1 LLKASLTA
9 AVLLVAGAL
18 VAAYA
23 WLGYVQIVPG
33 EEAIVLRLGRYHRTL
48 REGPNWYLPFVDT
61 LERERVTNRRLEFGY
76 RTRGERPSP
85 VEKPE
90 GEAAPLEYEDDP
102 GNRRMITQDENLV
115 DVEFVLEY
123 RITDLRAYLL
133 NVESAAD
140 VLSDVARASLREAV
154 AQRSIDEVLGQG
166 RAAIQSEAERRI
178 EEVLSSYGE
187 APGGSVEGSTPI
199 GVSVV
204 SLRLQD
210 VYPPE
215 AARDAFR
222 DVTGAQQDKQRL
234 QVEAEG
240 YRDEVVPRARG
251 DARRTVAEAEGYR
264 DAKILEAEGEATRF
278 SALLVEYRKAPE
290 VTRTRLHIETLEAV
304 LPKMEKI
311 ILRDGTGDRVLP
323 YLPLGRRAAPPGE
336 R

>member
-1 LLKASLTA
+1 MLRAVLTV
-9 AVLLVAGAL
+9 AVLLVAGTA

-33 EEAIVLRLGRYHRTL
+33 EEAIVLRLGRDHRTL
-48 REGPNWYLPFVDT
+48 REGPNMFLPFVET

-76 RTRGERPSP
+76 RTRGAKPSP

-90 GEAAPLEYEDDP
+90 GDAAPLEYEDDP
-102 GNRRMITQDENLV
+102 GERRMLTQDENLV

-133 NVESAAD
+133 NVESAAE
-140 VLSDVARASLREAV
+140 VLSDVARASLRGAV
-154 AQRSIDEVLGQG
+154 AQRSIDAVLGQG
-166 RAAIQSEAERRI
+166 RAAIQTEAERRI
-178 EEVLSSYGE
+178 AEVLSGYGDE
-187 APGGSVEGSTPI
+187 PGSGTEGSTPI

-240 YRDEVVPRARG
+240 YRDEIVPRARG
-251 DARRTVAEAEGYR
+251 DARRKVAEAEGYR
-264 DAKILEAEGEATRF
+264 DAKILQAEGEAARF
-278 SALLVEYRKAPE
+278 TALLTEYRKAPE

-304 LPKMEKI
+304 LPKMDKI
-311 ILRDGTGDRVLP
+311 ILRDKTGERVVP
-323 YLPLGRRAAPPGE
+323 YLPLGRRATTGE

>member
-1 LLKASLTA
+1 VR
-9 AVLLVAGAL
+9 AVLRVVALLVAVAL
-18 VAAYA
+18 VGVYL
-23 WLGYVQIVPG
+23 WFGYVQVDPG
-33 EEAIVLRLGRYHRTL
+33 EEAIVLRLGQYHETL
-48 REGPNWYLPFVDT
+48 REGPHFYLPFVDT
-61 LERERVTNRRLEFGY
+61 LEVERVTSRRLEFGY
-76 RTRGERPSP
+76 RTRPSGASP

-90 GEAAPLEYEDDP
+90 GSEAKPLAYEDDP
-102 GNRRMITQDENLV
+102 GERRMLTSDENLV

-123 RITDLRAYLL
+123 RITDLPAYLL
-133 NVESAAD
+133 DVESAAD
-140 VLSDVARASLREAV
+140 VLRDVARAALREAV
-154 AQRSIDEVLGQG
+154 ALRSVDEVLGPG
-166 RAAIQSEAERRI
+166 RAAIQSDAERRI
-178 EEVLSSYGE
+178 QETLSRYGE
-187 APGGSVEGSTPI
+187 GSSETSTPI

-234 QVEAEG
+234 QLEAEG

-251 DARRTVAEAEGYR
+251 DARKTVAEAEAYR
-264 DAKILEAEGEATRF
+264 DAKILQSEGEAARF

-290 VTRTRLHIETLEAV
+290 VTRTRLHIETIEAV

-311 ILRDGTGDRVLP
+311 ILRDGSGERVLP
-323 YLPLGRRAAPPGE
+323 YLPLGRRAAGE

>member
-1 LLKASLTA
+1 MLRAVLTGA
-9 AVLLVAGAL
+9 ALLVAAAL
-18 VAAYA
+18 VAGYA

-33 EEAIVLRLGRYHRTL
+33 DEAIVLRLGRYDRTL
-48 REGPNWYLPFVDT
+48 YEGPHFYAPFVET

-76 RTRGERPSP
+76 RTRPTPASP

-90 GEAAPLEYEDDP
+90 GESAPLAYEDDP
-102 GNRRMITQDENLV
+102 GERRMLTQDENLV

-140 VLSDVARASLREAV
+140 VLRDVSRAALREAV
-154 AQRSIDEVLGQG
+154 ALRSIDEVLGPG
-166 RAAIQSEAERRI
+166 RVAIQSDAEQRI
-178 EEVLSSYGE
+178 QQTLSRYGE
-187 APGGSVEGSTPI
+187 VPESASGASTPI

-204 SLRLQD
+204 RLRLQD

-222 DVTGAQQDKQRL
+222 DVTGAQQDKQTL

-240 YRDEVVPRARG
+240 YRGEVVPRARG
-251 DARRTVAEAEGYR
+251 EARKRVAEAEGYR
-264 DAKILEAEGEATRF
+264 DAKILQAEGEATRF
-278 SALLVEYRKAPE
+278 TALLAEYRKAPE
-290 VTRTRLHIETLEAV
+290 VTRTRLHIETIEAV

-311 ILRDGTGDRVLP
+311 ILRDGSGERVLP
-323 YLPLGRRAAPPGE
+323 YLPIGRRAAAAGE